1 MNKIIK
7 LKNISKNYH
16 TKEGEINAIKDIS
29 FDINKGE
36 FISIVGPSGCGKST
50 ILSIIA
56 NIDKDYLGNIEKDN
70 IKIAYMLQSDT
81 LLPYLTIYD
90 NTLLGLKITNNL
102 NKETIEYVN
111 YLLKYYN
118 LWDFKD
124 KYPDNLS
131 GGMKQRV
138 SLIRTLAL
146 KPDLL
151 LLDEPFSALDEQSR
165 LLISDDIYKYAR
177 NNNKTIILVT
187 HNIEEA
193 IYFSDRIVIL
203 SKRPSYIKKI
213 INVNINNK
221 ESIYIRKNSKESL
234 TIFDEIWKE
243 LDTLE

>member
-203 SKRPSYIKKI
+203 SKRTYYIKKI